1 MFTLPSGLTQH
12 PNTEGNLKIWQKT
25 MKTHLLRYLHSIGLL
40 GEVPAKEPAPRKVL
54 ARSVCFLHDEAD
66 NPNAFLLYADGYA
79 CMTHQCHQNRT
90 FGLNLEGLIRHM
102 VFRVTQEVMPWWK
115 AWDYARSNKAR
126 LKKLV
131 GESARHVTT
140 KSSEHKPVEWTL
152 KDLASSL
159 STPDAYYLKR
169 GYRPETLEHFGVGT
183 CVRPLPDGKNLPGWS
198 IIPIPDLPNQPLCG
212 YTARNPRW
220 HDGSP
225 YPKWYH
231 AVSRRNCLFN
241 SYAASKKL
249 WPLIFCEGPGCVMRF
264 HEAGFPGGIA
274 TLGTTLTSGQYYKFL
289 SIYYN
294 QRVLIAADA
303 DEPGQKFA
311 EEL

>member
-1 MFTLPSGLTQH
+1 
-12 PNTEGNLKIWQKT
+12 
-25 MKTHLLRYLHSIGLL
+25 
-40 GEVPAKEPAPRKVL
+40 
-54 ARSVCFLHDEAD
+54 
-66 NPNAFLLYADGYA
+66 
-79 CMTHQCHQNRT
+79 
-90 FGLNLEGLIRHM
+90 
-102 VFRVTQEVMPWWK
+102 
-115 AWDYARSNKAR
+115 
-126 LKKLV
+126 
-131 GESARHVTT
+131 
-140 KSSEHKPVEWTL
+140 VEWTL

-183 CVRPLPDGKNLPGWS
+183 CLRPLPDGKNLPGWS

-241 SYAASKKL
+241 SYAASKR
-249 WPLIFCEGPGCVMRF
+249 CVMRF

-303 DEPGQKFA
+303 NEPGQKFA
-311 EEL
+311 EELKRQIQGVCMQEPLIIYPPHGKDFGDLPTEEGKTFMESLGPMPIGKLNCFGSHS